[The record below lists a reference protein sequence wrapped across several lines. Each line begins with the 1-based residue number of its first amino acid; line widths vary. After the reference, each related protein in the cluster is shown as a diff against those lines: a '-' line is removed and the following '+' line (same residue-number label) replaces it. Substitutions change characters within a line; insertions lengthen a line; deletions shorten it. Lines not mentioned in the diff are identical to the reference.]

1 MKFVLIDAILRIW
14 SKKLN
19 FSNFSGK
26 KVYLWNRKNSEVHY
40 HVIHKD
46 IHKRQQ
52 CFRKKEK
59 IKRLNQKSLNRLQRQ
74 TDGVFNHLPY
84 LKIPCSTVNSSV
96 KITGTNLFW
105 EISLGRAVSAGNPL
119 LFCLSGQSSVL
130 GRPSLSHGSSS
141 LELDRPS
148 MSFQEINATQIQR
161 LNLFEFNGGN

>member
-96 KITGTNLFW
+96 KLQGQTFSEKYLWGEQYTP
-105 EISLGRAVSAGNPL
+105 EIPCSSVWAASHLYWVDQAWAMAPPL
-119 LFCLSGQSSVL
+119 LSLTVLPCL
-130 GRPSLSHGSSS
+130 
-141 LELDRPS
+141 
-148 MSFQEINATQIQR
+148 FKK
-161 LNLFEFNGGN
+161 